1 MLGSYSY
8 FEQAILLHV
17 LKARRGLDYRLELLV
32 VIEVVDEPSDGHV

>member
-17 LKARRGLDYRLELLV
+17 LKARRGADYGLELLV
-32 VIEVVDEPSDGHV
+32 VMEVVDEPSDVHM